1 MPRKYANK
9 QDTEQFR
16 QILLSMEDQF
26 LHLTPMDLC
35 DKTKLL
41 QDCLGAFKGNMK
53 GFNVVENIIRK
64 GLKGEVFGPETIGHQ
79 ICLHLKKINREAKLL
94 QAALDGKAT
103 HQEKR
108 HLIYDLGMR
117 GRVPLSVADY
127 IRRYDAGDTSVHIV
141 WRTRDA
147 TPCIKARTWMSD
159 IRGMEGTGEVVVDEG
174 MGFYTVAP
182 TENVIFLSGTR
193 ECPKLELIVF
203 RGIGE
208 GTELTADLYKW
219 LNAVIDYACWARRD
233 VHPYHEGN
241 LTQVGM
247 NLGPRHARVLGWAK
261 SFVKNL
267 SAKDMKIHDTDAIG
281 AVSIFWSILSA
292 YAPTEVTDAMVK
304 YVEEEELPNLATQNV
319 GPGTGFRLCL
329 GDKDYMFPTC
339 SRAPPEAYISCGY
352 SAPVHRDTSYCP
364 WAASWIINRNVDNVD
379 DSANKSAGSSFVD
392 VGLRV
397 AVRAASASLV
407 IWNPNNAHGTT
418 RSYGAENSGIAI
430 TFSSKVC
437 DVYRKLTSTGLVESG
452 SGAGATETDE

>member
-9 QDTEQFR
+9 QDTDQFR

-41 QDCLGAFKGNMK
+41 QDCLGAFKDNMK
-53 GFNVVENIIRK
+53 GFNVVEDIIRK

-108 HLIYDLGMR
+108 HL
-117 GRVPLSVADY
+117 V
-127 IRRYDAGDTSVHIV
+127 
-141 WRTRDA
+141 
-147 TPCIKARTWMSD
+147 RTWMSD
-159 IRGMEGTGEVVVDEG
+159 IRGMEGTGEAVVDEE

-182 TENVIFLSGTR
+182 AENVIFLSGTR
-193 ECPKLELIVF
+193 ECPKLELVVF
-203 RGIGE
+203 HGIGE
-208 GTELTADLYKW
+208 GSELTADLYKW

-233 VHPYHEGN
+233 VRPYHEGN
-241 LTQVGM
+241 LTQIGM

-267 SAKDMKIHDTDAIG
+267 SNKDMKIHDTDAIG

-304 YVEEEELPNLATQNV
+304 YVEEEELPHLATQNV

-352 SAPVHRDTSYCP
+352 SAPVHRDASYCP
-364 WAASWIINRNVDNVD
+364 WAASWIVNRNVDNVD
-379 DSANKSAGSSFVD
+379 DSADKSAGSSFVD

-437 DVYRKLTSTGLVESG
+437 DVYRTLTSMGKVPFLSGTCYGGDEILGLVESG